1 MLILKM
7 SVIFV
12 EALQTVSRE
21 LQRHLSFVDNDVL
34 IFQESNHS
42 QWCLKYFDETLIKFE
57 KKKKNHI
64 RPKFYYQFDIS
75 RLNW

>member
-1 MLILKM
+1 M

-57 KKKKNHI
+57 KKNHI
-64 RPKFYYQFDIS
+64 RLKFYYHFDIS

>member
-34 IFQESNHS
+34 IFQESDHS
-42 QWCLKYFDETLIKFE
+42 QWCLKYIDETLIKFE
-57 KKKKNHI
+57 KKKKSYSAQVLLS
-64 RPKFYYQFDIS
+64 F
-75 RLNW
+75 

>member
-1 MLILKM
+1 M

-57 KKKKNHI
+57 KKKKSYSAQVLLSFWY
-64 RPKFYYQFDIS
+64 KQA
-75 RLNW
+75 

>member
-1 MLILKM
+1 M

-12 EALQTVSRE
+12 EALQTISRE

-42 QWCLKYFDETLIKFE
+42 QWCLKYFIETLIKFG
-57 KKKKNHI
+57 KKKKKI
-64 RPKFYYQFDIS
+64 IFGSSFTII
-75 RLNW
+75 LI